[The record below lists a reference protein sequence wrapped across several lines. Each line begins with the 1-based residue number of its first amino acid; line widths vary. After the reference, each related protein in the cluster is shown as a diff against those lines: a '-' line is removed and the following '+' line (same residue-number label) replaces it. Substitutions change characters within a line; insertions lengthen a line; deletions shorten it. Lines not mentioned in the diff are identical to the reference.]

1 MRQLHPL
8 IRKAALAEA
17 LVFLFGLVLVNGALQ
32 LERGQSSAIALGAFG
47 SWVVLVATLFA
58 GVRGFGR
65 PLAKALDA
73 PSGPI
78 DLDLARSAVD
88 CAMSL
93 PRRVAWLLLVVAAI
107 GTWFT
112 VAYAFVGLRLAVDV
126 AAAGLALGL
135 GIAVLGAMV
144 GYSVLAAG
152 LPKLAAHLELATD
165 DRPPGSMRAKIIIL
179 CIGMN
184 AIAVLLV
191 ASVAYLQHRD
201 TIVAGNATTATT
213 LARAT
218 LNRLAGRPPAELA
231 QGLVADVGGA
241 AAVVTKEG
249 ETLALAGPITERPP
263 GTPVQGTSTN
273 VQGFVITLGL
283 PAGKLPAAFAEVYL
297 SEEDVV
303 ARMPQF
309 WRSLLL
315 AAIVAFL
322 GAAFLAWFAAVAIT
336 VPFRD
341 LGLAADR
348 IAEGDLTASPP
359 TVSADEVGR
368 LAAQFR
374 RMAQGLTGLVREVQ
388 TASENVFAGAIEA
401 GAIGERVR
409 KGALD
414 QHAGVRS
421 VQGAVQ
427 AMEGSVAQVAR
438 GVGGLADYVSATSR
452 VVSEMSQAFEEV
464 QRKAGELERGMA
476 SALGEVE
483 ALGSSGR
490 DAEARLTTLENLAAR
505 SSGTLA
511 EVKASV
517 AGLERAASESEAT
530 ASAVAEAA
538 ERAGM
543 VMEGTV
549 HGIETLRG
557 AVADAHSR
565 IAALGRRSDDIDQVV
580 DFISEVAGRTNLLSL
595 NASIIASQAGEHG
608 KAFAVVADQIR
619 ELAAQIARSTKSIG
633 DIIHSVREDVEGTA
647 ALIDRGDALAV
658 EGVQLARNSV
668 EALAEIRSSTGRGRE
683 TAAAIRSAV
692 QAHAQSTRE
701 VADLVETVAEG
712 SRAVTSAVQL
722 VGRSVGGVHSVS
734 RGVTGMADRVA
745 RTLEEQA
752 GLGRRQLENVARL
765 ETMIQEI
772 TQAVENHN
780 AATQGLKKSLE
791 ALSHTA
797 GEHESAVHGL
807 SGVADQIG
815 SRARALSDR
824 VNRFKV

>member
-1 MRQLHPL
+1 MRHLHAL
-8 IRKAALAEA
+8 VRKAAIAEA
-17 LVFLFGLVLVNGALQ
+17 IVFLFGVLMIHGAVA
-32 LERGQSSAIALGAFG
+32 LEPGQGRAIALGAFG
-47 SWVVLVATLFA
+47 CWVLVTASLYVGLRLFGGPFA
-58 GVRGFGR
+58 R
-65 PLAKALDA
+65 ALDA
-73 PSGPI
+73 PAGPI
-78 DLDLARSAVD
+78 DLGLARAAV
-88 CAMSL
+88 ANAVRL
-93 PRRVAWLLLVVAAI
+93 PDLVARLVLVVGSA
-107 GTWFT
+107 GTALT
-112 VAYAFVGLRLAVDV
+112 VLYAFVGLRLAPDV
-126 AAAGLALGL
+126 AVAAFALGFGMAL
-135 GIAVLGAMV
+135 LGAMV

-152 LPKLAAHLELATD
+152 LPALIGRLELATD
-165 DRPPGSMRAKIIIL
+165 DRPPGSMRAKIVTL
-179 CIGMN
+179 GVGMN

-201 TIVAGNATTATT
+201 AVVQET
-213 LARAT
+213 ARAT
-218 LNRLAGRPPAELA
+218 VQLADAALSRPGLRAPAEVALVLA
-231 QGLVADVGGA
+231 RDTGGKVALV
-241 AAVVTKEG
+241 TEEG
-249 ETLALAGPITERPP
+249 KVLALAGGLSARAP
-263 GTPVQGTSTN
+263 GKPAPEGVSMT
-273 VQGFVITLGL
+273 VQGFVVTR
-283 PAGKLPAAFAEVYL
+283 PFAAGFAEIHL
-297 SEEDVV
+297 QEEDILT
-303 ARMPQF
+303 RLPPF
-309 WRSLLL
+309 WQSLLL

-322 GAAFLAWFAAVAIT
+322 GAGLLAWLAAVAIT
-336 VPFRD
+336 LPFRE
-341 LGLAADR
+341 LGTAADR

-359 TVSADEVGR
+359 SVSGDEVGR

-388 TASENVFAGAIEA
+388 TASENVSAGAIEA

-409 KGALD
+409 RGALE
-414 QHAGVRS
+414 QHEGVRS
-421 VQGAVQ
+421 VQSAVQ
-427 AMEGSVAQVAR
+427 AMESSVAQVAR

-452 VVSEMSQAFEEV
+452 AMGEMAQTFEEV
-464 QRKAGELERGMA
+464 QRKAGELERGMTG
-476 SALGEVE
+476 ALAEVE
-483 ALGSSGR
+483 SLGSAGR
-490 DAEARLTTLENLAAR
+490 DAEARLTALENLAAR
-505 SSGTLA
+505 SGGTLH

-517 AGLERAASESEAT
+517 TGLERAATESEAT

-538 ERAGM
+538 ERAGV

-633 DIIHSVREDVEGTA
+633 DIIHAVREDVEGTA
-647 ALIDRGDALAV
+647 SLIDRGDALAV

-668 EALAEIRSSTGRGRE
+668 EALSEIRRSTAHGRE
-683 TAAAIRSAV
+683 TAAAIRTAV
-692 QAHAQSTRE
+692 QAHAASTRE
-701 VADLVETVAEG
+701 VANLVEMVAEG
-712 SRAVTSAVQL
+712 SRAVASAVQL

-745 RTLEEQA
+745 RTLEDQA

-765 ETMIQEI
+765 ENMIQEI
-772 TQAVENHN
+772 TQAVEAHN
-780 AATQGLKKSLE
+780 AATQGLKKALE

-815 SRARALSDR
+815 SRARALSER

>member
-1 MRQLHPL
+1 MRHLHAL
-8 IRKAALAEA
+8 VRRAALAEA
-17 LVFLFGLVLVNGALQ
+17 IVFLFGVLMIHGALA
-32 LERGQSSAIALGAFG
+32 LEPGQGRAIALGSFGCWVLVTAALFLGVRAFG
-47 SWVVLVATLFA
+47 GPF
-58 GVRGFGR
+58 
-65 PLAKALDA
+65 AKALDA
-73 PSGPI
+73 PAGPI
-78 DLDLARSAVD
+78 DLELARAAVAN
-88 CAMSL
+88 AMRL
-93 PRRVAWLLLVVAAI
+93 PDVVSRLVLVVGSA
-107 GTWFT
+107 GTALT
-112 VAYAFVGLRLAVDV
+112 VLLAFVGLRLTADV
-126 AAAGLALGL
+126 AVAAFALGFGMAL
-135 GIAVLGAMV
+135 LAAMV

-152 LPKLAAHLELATD
+152 LPALVGRLELATD
-165 DRPPGSMRAKIIIL
+165 DRPPGSMRAKIVTL
-179 CIGMN
+179 GVGMN

-201 TIVAGNATTATT
+201 AVVRET
-213 LARAT
+213 ARAT
-218 LNRLAGRPPAELA
+218 VQLADAALSRPGSRTPAELA
-231 QGLVADVGGA
+231 LVLARDTGGKVA
-241 AAVVTKEG
+241 LVTEEG
-249 ETLALAGPITERPP
+249 RVLALGGGLSDRAPGRPAAL
-263 GTPVQGTSTN
+263 GVSMT
-273 VQGFVITLGL
+273 VQGFVVTRAF
-283 PAGKLPAAFAEVYL
+283 PAGFAEIHL
-297 SEEDVV
+297 QEEEIL
-303 ARMPQF
+303 ARLPPF
-309 WRSLLL
+309 WQSLLL

-322 GAAFLAWFAAVAIT
+322 GAGLLAWLAAVAIT
-336 VPFRD
+336 LPFRE
-341 LGLAADR
+341 LGTAADR
-348 IAEGDLTASPP
+348 IAEGDLTVSPP
-359 TVSADEVGR
+359 SVSADEVGR

-388 TASENVFAGAIEA
+388 TASENVSSGAIEA

-409 KGALD
+409 RGALE
-414 QHAGVRS
+414 QHEGVRS
-421 VQGAVQ
+421 VQSAVQ
-427 AMEGSVAQVAR
+427 AMESSVAQVAR
-438 GVGGLADYVSATSR
+438 GVGGLADYVNGTSR
-452 VVSEMSQAFEEV
+452 VVGEMAQAFEEV
-464 QRKAGELERGMA
+464 QRKAGELERGMT
-476 SALGEVE
+476 SALAEVE
-483 ALGSSGR
+483 NLGSSGR
-490 DAEARLTTLENLAAR
+490 DAEARLTALENLAAR
-505 SSGTLA
+505 SGGTLA

-517 AGLERAASESEAT
+517 TGLERAATESEVT

-633 DIIHSVREDVEGTA
+633 DIIHAVREDVEGTA
-647 ALIDRGDALAV
+647 SLIDRGDALAV

-668 EALAEIRSSTGRGRE
+668 EALSEIRRSTAHGRE
-683 TAAAIRSAV
+683 TAAGIRTAV
-692 QAHAQSTRE
+692 QAHAASTRE
-701 VADLVETVAEG
+701 VANLVEMVAEG
-712 SRAVTSAVQL
+712 SRAVASAVQL

-765 ETMIQEI
+765 ENMIQEI

-780 AATQGLKKSLE
+780 AATQALKKALE

-815 SRARALSDR
+815 SRAKALSER